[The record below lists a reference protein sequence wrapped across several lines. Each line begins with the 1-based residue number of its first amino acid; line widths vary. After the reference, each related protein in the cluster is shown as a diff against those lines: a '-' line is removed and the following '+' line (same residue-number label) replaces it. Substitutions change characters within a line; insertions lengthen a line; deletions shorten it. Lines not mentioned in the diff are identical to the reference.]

1 MSIKKKIII
10 RIAIGALSVFML
22 LFGVLVYHLYQVT
35 HKPGYGDVGLQ
46 MARIDFKQPLDS
58 LQANNARNI
67 VATLPGI
74 KYAFINKE
82 SGMLVYSYAANQQNS
97 LNVYNTLISKV
108 NYKAERYVVST
119 EQSKTGCPILD
130 DKNSFSSKLTKL
142 IAKL

>member
-1 MSIKKKIII
+1 MSTRKKIII
-10 RIAIGALSVFML
+10 RIAISALSIFFI

-46 MARIDFKQPLDS
+46 MARIDFKEPLDS
-58 LQANNARNI
+58 LQANNVRNI
-67 VATLPGI
+67 VATLPGV

-82 SGMLVYSYAANQQNS
+82 SGMLVYSYLAKEQNS
-97 LNVYNTLISKV
+97 LNVFNTLTSKV
-108 NYKAERYVVST
+108 NYKAERFVVSA
-119 EQSKTGCPILD
+119 EKAKTGCPVID